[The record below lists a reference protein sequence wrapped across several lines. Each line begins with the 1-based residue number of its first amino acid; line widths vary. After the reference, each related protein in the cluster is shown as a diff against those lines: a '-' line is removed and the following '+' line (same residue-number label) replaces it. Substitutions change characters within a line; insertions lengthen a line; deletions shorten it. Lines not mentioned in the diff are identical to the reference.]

1 MKNPVERLADKLI
14 AGDSQK
20 AALLVSGNNRRY
32 FTQFP
37 SSAGALLITAE
48 EAYLLMDFRYEEA
61 AGYKAKNCQVVGFTS
76 LPEKV
81 GGAAPGTRRQTGVHG
96 VRGALCGPGP
106 QL

>member
-14 AGDSQK
+14 GGDSQK

-48 EAYLLMDFRYEEA
+48 EAYLLIR
-61 AGYKAKNCQVVGFTS
+61 
-76 LPEKV
+76 LP
-81 GGAAPGTRRQTGVHG
+81 
-96 VRGALCGPGP
+96 L
-106 QL
+106 